1 MGAQAGSRGTGT
13 RTQEGLAPQRFSRP
27 PPSSARPSPQ
37 PESSAEH
44 RSGPKEVSM
53 VFQLGGKKI
62 QVDTYKTS
70 WPLNIFYKRQGVQIQ
85 VNPDSHWWC
94 LWLCS
99 STDDIQAIDCTI
111 VLRSSLGQDNSAKD
125 SCTNC

>member
-1 MGAQAGSRGTGT
+1 
-13 RTQEGLAPQRFSRP
+13 
-27 PPSSARPSPQ
+27 
-37 PESSAEH
+37 
-44 RSGPKEVSM
+44 M

-111 VLRSSLGQDNSAKD
+111 VLRSSLGQDDSAKD
-125 SCTNC
+125 SCTNCGDLTVEGPASWGVSAPWAYASVDFSGTVGIDGETWPLEGSLVFS